1 MPTVQLRRYWFD
13 PGHLA
18 AFRDWFPT
26 LLPVREHFGFR
37 VLFALADPWQETFT
51 WAVQLDGDVDAFLEV
66 EAAYQASPERAAA
79 FETFPGHISKREI
92 GFAVDVLGQTPGGA
106 LGRSDAGSTA

>member
-1 MPTVQLRRYWFD
+1 MSTVQLRRYWFD

-26 LLPVREHFGFR
+26 LLPAREHFGFR

-51 WAVQLDGDVDAFLEV
+51 WAVALDGDVDRFLEV
-66 EAAYQASPERAAA
+66 DAEYETSPERTAA
-79 FETFPGHISKREI
+79 FETFPGHITRREI
-92 GFAVDVLGQTPGGA
+92 GFVEDA
-106 LGRSDAGSTA
+106 LGSSTL